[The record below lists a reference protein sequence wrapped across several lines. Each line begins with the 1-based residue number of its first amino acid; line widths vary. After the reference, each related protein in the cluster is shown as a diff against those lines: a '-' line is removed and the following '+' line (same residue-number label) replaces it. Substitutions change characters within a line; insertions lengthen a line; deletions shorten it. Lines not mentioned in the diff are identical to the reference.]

1 MARSPD
7 PAASENFE
15 PPGRFASKH
24 RAILDAAERLF
35 LDNGY
40 LGTNMEELAA
50 IARVSKPTIYT
61 HFGGKESLFVE
72 LVSSMTT
79 AAGDKVHSRA
89 DEAAQ
94 NGDVERY
101 LSDYAE
107 RLLGVILT
115 PRLLQLRRLV
125 IGEVSRFPELA
136 RALYVNGPQRAIA
149 SLAAVFEQLHSRGL
163 LQIDDP
169 FTAATQ
175 FNWLVMGAPMN
186 EAMLLGDM
194 AVPSPAVLRRHAQAS
209 ARVFV
214 AAYGALRQSTMF
226 SDP

>member
-7 PAASENFE
+7 PAVSENFE
-15 PPGRFASKH
+15 RQGRFELKH
-24 RAILDAAERLF
+24 RAILEAAERLF

-40 LGTNMEELAA
+40 LGTKMEELAA

-61 HFGGKESLFVE
+61 HFGSKESLFVE
-72 LVSSMTT
+72 LVSSMTS
-79 AAGDKVHSRA
+79 AAGDKVHLRA
-89 DEAAQ
+89 DEPAL

-101 LSDYAE
+101 LRDYAE
-107 RLLGVILT
+107 RQLGVVLT

-136 RALYVNGPQRAIA
+136 RALYVNGPQRAIG
-149 SLAAVFEQLHSRGL
+149 SLAAAFEQLHSRGL
-163 LQIDDP
+163 LHIDDAV
-169 FTAATQ
+169 TAATQ
-175 FNWLVMGAPMN
+175 FNWLVMGGPMN

-194 AVPSPAVLRRHAQAS
+194 AVPSPAMLRRHAQAS

-214 AAYGALRQSTMF
+214 AAYGARKQ
-226 SDP
+226 